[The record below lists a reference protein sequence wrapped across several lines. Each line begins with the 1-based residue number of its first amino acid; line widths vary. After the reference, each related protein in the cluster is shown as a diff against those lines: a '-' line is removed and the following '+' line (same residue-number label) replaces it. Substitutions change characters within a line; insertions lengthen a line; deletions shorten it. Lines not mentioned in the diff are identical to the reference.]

1 MLMLLCLLIRNSK
14 SCMLSEI
21 IYIISDTVDEIVILY
36 SYNWS

>member
-14 SCMLSEI
+14 SVN
-21 IYIISDTVDEIVILY
+21 TVDEIVILF

>member
-14 SCMLSEI
+14 SVH
-21 IYIISDTVDEIVILY
+21 TVDEIVILF